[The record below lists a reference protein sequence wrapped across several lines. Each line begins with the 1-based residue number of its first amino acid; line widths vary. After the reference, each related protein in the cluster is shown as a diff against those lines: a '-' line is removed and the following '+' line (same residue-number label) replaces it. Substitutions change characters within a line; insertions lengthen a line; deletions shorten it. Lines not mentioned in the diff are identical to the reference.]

1 MPPPSFKGKVKKLKD
16 RPEQALSNLQINPNY
31 VAAVTQN
38 AQNQL
43 DNIVKNKDKLQ
54 TQAGIININPNVVGE
69 VFKDYKPGDKLN
81 SAQQVFADFYGS
93 STPNAYQQELQ
104 NFIKTSPIHREVFK
118 QSGLTGANLN
128 LAAIELPEKI
138 ASSTGVGALINAMGK
153 GKNKIKQVGS
163 NIINALSSTDAKNL
177 NTIQEEKE
185 QPIETLGKQDPDS
198 FGGLDR
204 PSVVDDIFDP
214 EASTQMASLDPEKIA
229 MDAGL
234 TPGTVYDPRQDDL
247 KSKIDFVNQVFG
259 TNFEYTK
266 NEGYVNDLFQKAKEK
281 QGAEISSTI
290 QNQQGEQA
298 PVAGQFNFENFI
310 SPYQDTI
317 TDVNLTGQME
327 PVDPNA
333 ISEEGVNKPATQA
346 GQTLLFSDGTPVQES
361 FDTGLDVVGDSVF
374 PSDAGSQEA
383 LDILNSNA
391 TSGFSGYPK
400 MNYNFANGGF
410 AGMSTYQ
417 KLKMMADSIG

>member
-1 MPPPSFKGKVKKLKD
+1 MPPPKKKKLKK
-16 RPEQALSNLQINPNY
+16 RPEQALQNLQINPNY

-43 DNIVKNKDKLQ
+43 QNIVKNKDKLQ
-54 TQAGIININPNVVGE
+54 NQAGIPTINPNVVGE
-69 VFKDYKPGDKLN
+69 VFKDYKKGDKLN

-298 PVAGQFNFENFI
+298 PVAGQFNFENFL

-327 PVDPNA
+327 PVNPNDFP
-333 ISEEGVNKPATQA
+333 EEGVNKPATQA
-346 GQTLLFSDGTPVQES
+346 GQTLLFSDGTEVQQPVN
-361 FDTGLDVVGDSVF
+361 TGLDVVGDSVF

-410 AGMSTYQ
+410 TGMSTYQ